1 MSQQSY
7 LQPIAFTGT
16 KPFVPLVGYISPS
29 YNDAG
34 TYAFGSLKGE
44 DASPIKNKDILYFF
58 AENPDSPILKIYSIA
73 FKATPEVK
81 NYLASKVQSD
91 GGESGQEIVY
101 NIILN
106 INGKEYP
113 RCQGDEVGDGPVL
126 LSFFPPGPVPPTSSV
141 PQLKQGET
149 YNFSF
154 K

>member
-44 DASPIKNKDILYFF
+44 DASPIKNQDIIYFF
-58 AENPDSPILKIYSIA
+58 DKDPDDTIVLPVYSFLINE
-73 FKATPEVK
+73 TPEVK
-81 NYLASKVQSD
+81 KYLASKFQRLD
-91 GGESGQEIVY
+91 PLLGNIY
-101 NIILN
+101 NLILN

-113 RCQGDEVGDGPVL
+113 NCGGGVDDFAVL
-126 LSFFPPGPVPPTSSV
+126 GFCPPGPIPPTSSV
-141 PQLKQGET
+141 PAFKQGET

>member
-113 RCQGDEVGDGPVL
+113 NCGGGVDDFAVL
-126 LSFFPPGPVPPTSSV
+126 GFCPPGPIPPTSSV
-141 PQLKQGET
+141 PAFKQGET